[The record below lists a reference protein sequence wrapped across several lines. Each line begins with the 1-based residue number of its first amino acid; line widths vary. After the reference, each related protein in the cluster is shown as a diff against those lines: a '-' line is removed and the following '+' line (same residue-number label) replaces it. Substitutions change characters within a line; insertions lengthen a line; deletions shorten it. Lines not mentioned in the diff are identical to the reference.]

1 MSIHKIMSYPNG
13 FPLFS
18 CSSSNNLK
26 IGKGEK
32 IIVSDLWSFWDYI
45 VKKFIEKNNKNKS
58 TEKILFSFLEQAKYF
73 YQSGEKSPIKSQA
86 LLYYYS
92 FLNLSKIAYI
102 INEENNNKTIKDLKY
117 THGISEIYSNSFK
130 TSKVSIKTSTKG
142 AIQIAHKVLKFFDL
156 DKAPQD
162 DTKEHSFNVRDILS
176 HCVGVHRAYS
186 EIYEK
191 PEFFIKI
198 IDFDLF
204 RNGKNLY
211 FRGYLGNKL
220 DDEDIK
226 SLINVGYSIIKY
238 QDQTFYRCLII
249 DEKIKLEKEEEH
261 TQYESK
267 NDGYYFFN
275 KTSMNNYKISNKDLY
290 NISKQIRAKG
300 IWYFIGNNG
309 YTMYLSKSDTANYR
323 YSQESIIYM
332 VMFFLGSITRYSPYL
347 FDTLFS
353 NKEQWLISEFLTTQP
368 KQFLYLLTSHTLGQ
382 SVLKAYAS
390 F

>member
-1 MSIHKIMSYPNG
+1 MVVEIMSYSNG

-18 CSSSNNLK
+18 SSSNNNLK
-26 IGKGEK
+26 IGKREK

-45 VKKFIEKNNKNKS
+45 LKKFIEKNNKNRS

-102 INEENNNKTIKDLKY
+102 INEQNNRAIENLKY
-117 THGISEIYSNSFK
+117 IHGISEIYRNSFK
-130 TSKVSIKTSTKG
+130 TSKISIKTSTNG
-142 AIQIAHKVLKFFDL
+142 DIQIAHKIFKIFDL
-156 DKAPQD
+156 DRAPQD
-162 DTKEHSFNVRDILS
+162 NSGKHEFNIRDILS
-176 HCVGVHRAYS
+176 HCIGIHRAYS

-198 IDFDLF
+198 ISYNLF
-204 RNGKNLY
+204 KNGKNLY
-211 FRGYLGNKL
+211 FRGYLGNKNKFN
-220 DDEDIK
+220 EQDIK
-226 SLINVGYSIIKY
+226 DLVKAGYSIIKHENN
-238 QDQTFYRCLII
+238 TFYKCVIENGNI
-249 DEKIKLEKEEEH
+249 VFNEEEEH
-261 TQYESK
+261 NKYKSID
-267 NDGYYFFN
+267 DGYYFFN
-275 KTSMNNYKISNKDLY
+275 KITMRNYRVSNNDLSNL
-290 NISKQIRAKG
+290 SKQIRNEG
-300 IWYFIGNNG
+300 IWYFLGSNG
-309 YTMYLSKSDTANYR
+309 YTMYLSKSENKNYR

-353 NKEQWLISEFLTTQP
+353 DKEQWLISEFLTTQP
-368 KQFLYLLTSHTLGQ
+368 KQFLYLLTSHILGQ
-382 SVLKAYAS
+382 SVLKAYSS

>member
-1 MSIHKIMSYPNG
+1 MSIQKIMSYPNG

-45 VKKFIEKNNKNKS
+45 VKKFIKKNNKNKS

-102 INEENNNKTIKDLKY
+102 INEENDNKTIKDLKY
-117 THGISEIYSNSFK
+117 THGISEIYNNSFE
-130 TSKVSIKTSTKG
+130 TSEVSIKTSTNG
-142 AIQIAHKVLKFFDL
+142 AIQIAHKIFKFFDL

-162 DTKEHSFNVRDILS
+162 DTGKHSFNVRDILS

-204 RNGKNLY
+204 KNGKNLY

-226 SLINVGYSIIKY
+226 SLINIGYSIIKY
-238 QDQTFYRCLII
+238 QDQTFYRCFIR